1 MNTEQT
7 RESIFTVN
15 NLSNMSKICKGFF
28 KLMIGNRLIGVVS
41 KKDLVYWYSNNR
53 EMERTTWS
61 RSLLVCSI

>member
-28 KLMIGNRLIGVVS
+28 KPMSGNRLIGVVS
-41 KKDLVYWYSNNR
+41 KKDLVY
-53 EMERTTWS
+53 
-61 RSLLVCSI
+61 